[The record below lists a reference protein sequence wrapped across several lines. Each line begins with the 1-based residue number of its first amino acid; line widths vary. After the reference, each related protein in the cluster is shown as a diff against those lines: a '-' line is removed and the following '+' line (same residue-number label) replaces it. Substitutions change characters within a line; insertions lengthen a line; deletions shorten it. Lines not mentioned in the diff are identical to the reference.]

1 MPPMGFILPRAAKPA
16 ARNADE
22 CLFTFDKGHSIS
34 FTEAVRST
42 LIIGG
47 TGSGKTSSL
56 VLPMCHSL
64 LKASFGGLIID
75 VKGNMGQQVRQIA
88 RACGREADIVEFGS
102 SSHACKTNLLEGM
115 KEHETASLFN
125 VLATSGVAHDSNVAW
140 HQKGARMAQDIA
152 TVLKGLSRKNRKCH
166 FSRQFQPTLKGV
178 AAMLHNRTMAQNL
191 WRLYLEE
198 VRKAQKICENVT
210 KAHYLYQAE
219 SFAREVE
226 SQSFHIFKMPDKDG
240 TARSKENFDEQ
251 ITWMLQRITWQ
262 LKNLASTHNLLE
274 RFSSLDDD
282 AVPINF
288 YELVYRQK
296 KVVLV
301 HFGPDCGPAA
311 SVLARIIKERFYMAL
326 YEKGMKL
333 DAGQYTF
340 MVNDEFQNTMD
351 VSIQNR
357 FSDMELFSVSREFRN
372 INIVATQSVV
382 SLYAKGSPTAV
393 ASLLANCTNKI
404 LLQTRDPATLK
415 WAEAFVDLQLP
426 SIAELSRGE
435 CLVDMLDASG
445 EVVNVLEGVQKA
457 YADTHLL
464 LHCDRPEMTR
474 PSYKSDKPR
483 ESTRGHSR
491 SISGLPC
498 VVEQLLAQ
506 DYSENKGKQLHILAQ
521 LTAMREASVQG
532 KDYGAEGQP
541 SRESSRPN
549 PSRKDWE
556 EVRFRRELRDIIE
569 TLPTGTEGAK
579 VYRTMFDIWKDE
591 NNSRRKGV
599 K

>member
-1 MPPMGFILPRAAKPA
+1 MPPIGFILPRAAKPA
-16 ARNADE
+16 TRNADE

-64 LKASFGGLIID
+64 LKAGFGGLIID

-115 KEHETASLFN
+115 REHETASLFN
-125 VLATSGVAHDSNVAW
+125 VLATSGVAHDPNVAW
-140 HQKGARMAQDIA
+140 HQKGARVAQDVA
-152 TVLKGLSRKNRKCH
+152 TVLKGLSRINRKCH

-178 AAMLHNRTMAQNL
+178 AAMLHNRTLAQNL
-191 WRLYLEE
+191 WRFYLEE
-198 VRKAQKICENVT
+198 IRRAQKICENVT
-210 KAHYLYQAE
+210 KPHYLYQVE
-219 SFAREVE
+219 SFVREVE
-226 SQSFHIFKMPDKDG
+226 SQSFHIFKTPDKDG

-262 LKNLASTHNLLE
+262 LKNLATTHNLLE

-301 HFGPDCGPAA
+301 HFSPDCGPAA

-333 DAGQYTF
+333 DDGQYTF

-351 VSIQNR
+351 VSSNNR

-382 SLYAKGSPTAV
+382 SLYAKGDATAV
-393 ASLLANCTNKI
+393 ESLLANCTNKI

-415 WAEAFVDLQLP
+415 WAEAFVGSQLP
-426 SIAELSRGE
+426 SIAKLFRGK
-435 CLVDMLDASG
+435 CLVDMLDADG
-445 EVVNVLEGVQKA
+445 EVVNVLEGVQNA
-457 YADTHLL
+457 YSDMHSILHGDRSQMARPTYKRDTER
-464 LHCDRPEMTR
+464 DRNLN
-474 PSYKSDKPR
+474 
-483 ESTRGHSR
+483 R
-491 SISGLPC
+491 SISGLPYA
-498 VVEQLLAQ
+498 VEQLLAQ
-506 DYSENKGKQLHILAQ
+506 DYSENKGRQLCMIAQ
-521 LTAMREASVQG
+521 LAAMREASVQG

-541 SRESSRPN
+541 SRESPQTKPRK
-549 PSRKDWE
+549 KDWE
-556 EVRFRRELRDIIE
+556 ERLFRRELRDVIE

-579 VYRTMFDIWKDE
+579 VYRTMFDIWKAE
-591 NNSRRKGV
+591 KREYPKKNCK
-599 K
+599 